1 MELTGSTVLIT
12 GGASGIGFAFAE
24 RFMKAGNTV
33 IVCGRRE
40 SKLKEAKEKYPE
52 MTTRICDVTVE
63 AERLALFEWVKE
75 HHPGVNVL
83 VNNAGIQ
90 QRYHILKADVKDN
103 WADYNKE
110 ITVNMEAPIHLAMLF
125 SQYFAEKAGKT
136 AIINVTSGLAF
147 TPMAIAPI
155 YSSTKAALH
164 SFTMSLRHQLSE
176 TGVEVIEVAPPAV
189 NTDLGGVGLHDFGAP
204 LDEFADAIFKGLEE
218 GRLEI
223 GYARSEEALRMS
235 RDEIDESVSQMYSS
249 LKHSIE

>member
-1 MELTGSTVLIT
+1 MELSGNTVLIT

-24 RFMKAGNTV
+24 RFIKAGNTV

-40 SKLKEAKEKYPE
+40 SKLKEAKEKHPE
-52 MTTRICDVTVE
+52 LITRVCDVAVE
-63 AERLALFEWVKE
+63 AERLALFEWIKE

-90 QRYHILKADVKDN
+90 QRYHILKADVIDN

-125 SQYFAEKAGKT
+125 SQCFAEKAGKT
-136 AIINVTSGLAF
+136 AIINVSSGLAF
-147 TPMAIAPI
+147 TPMAVAPI

-176 TGVEVIEVAPPAV
+176 AGVEVIEVAPPAV
-189 NTDLGGVGLHDFGAP
+189 NTDLGGVGLHDSEAP

-223 GYARSEEALRMS
+223 GYAVSEKALRMS
-235 RDEIDESVSQMYSS
+235 RDEIDESVSQLYSS